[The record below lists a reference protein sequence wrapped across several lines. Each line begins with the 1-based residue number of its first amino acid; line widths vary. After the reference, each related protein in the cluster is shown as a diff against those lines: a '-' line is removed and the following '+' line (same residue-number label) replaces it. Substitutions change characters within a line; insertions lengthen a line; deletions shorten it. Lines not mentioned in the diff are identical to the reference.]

1 MFKKITVLFIVLLSF
16 SSTSSAMATSH
27 GKMLSNLNGNDIM
40 FAQMMIPHHQQ
51 AIQMSKY
58 ALKNST
64 NMEIK
69 KIASAI
75 SSGQGSE
82 ISQMKYWL
90 SATKSSATM
99 GHSMGHGMD
108 MNGMISD
115 SQMRTLSAL
124 KGAKFDKAFLSSMIE
139 HHQGAIE
146 MVTLLKGTK
155 NSEAKKL
162 VKDITRVQKAEIAAM
177 KKLLVKLA

>member
-16 SSTSSAMATSH
+16 ASTSSAMATSH
-27 GKMLSNLNGNDIM
+27 GKTLGNLNSNDIM

-51 AIQMSKY
+51 AIEMSKY
-58 ALKNST
+58 AVKNSR

-75 SSGQGSE
+75 SAAQGGE

-90 SATKSSATM
+90 TATKSSATM
-99 GHSMGHGMD
+99 GHNME

-115 SQMRTLSAL
+115 SQMLTLSAL
-124 KGAKFDKAFLSSMIE
+124 KGAKFDKAFLLAMIE
-139 HHQGAIE
+139 HHQGALE

-162 VKDITRVQKAEIAAM
+162 AKDISRVQKAEISAM

>member
-16 SSTSSAMATSH
+16 ASTSSAMATSH
-27 GKMLSNLNGNDIM
+27 GKTLSNLNGNDIM

-99 GHSMGHGMD
+99 GHSMD

-124 KGAKFDKAFLSSMIE
+124 KGAKFDKAFLLAMVE
-139 HHQGAIE
+139 HHQGALE

-162 VKDITRVQKAEIAAM
+162 AKDITRVQKAEIAAM

>member
-16 SSTSSAMATSH
+16 ASTSSAMATSH
-27 GKMLSNLNGNDIM
+27 GKILSNLNGNDIM

-64 NMEIK
+64 NLEIK

-90 SATKSSATM
+90 SATKSSAAM
-99 GHSMGHGMD
+99 GHGMGHGMD
-108 MNGMISD
+108 MNGMISE

-124 KGAKFDKAFLSSMIE
+124 KGAKFDKAFLLAMIE
-139 HHQGAIE
+139 HHQGALE

-162 VKDITRVQKAEIAAM
+162 AKDITRVQKAEIAAM